1 MDDLRKF
8 SLDIIKK
15 NPELGGEIVDLFSMM
30 MEEVEDGSSEELER
44 DRFVCSV
51 EELVNATIKT
61 VKKVNKTKELRGFVP
76 FTPKVIPSVR

>member
-1 MDDLRKF
+1 VDDLRKF

-51 EELVNATIKT
+51 EELVYA
-61 VKKVNKTKELRGFVP
+61 KEEKEAEEDESTCNDGG
-76 FTPKVIPSVR
+76 IPIPIYRNN